1 MPHSTDRRS
10 TSVTLQE
17 TCSLIHWS
25 CQLHTQPSRLYSP
38 QQHHR
43 SSLHVCLS
51 GAWCPWPLIGGCK
64 CRFSVVTVSL
74 VSSPEGMSHCLW
86 KEPLNCHITPPLV
99 LILISFWRLPV
110 LSSFKKIISSIFL
123 RKISTSQQNRLVFL
137 PTFIPSLIR
146 KSNLYLMKITV
157 KKKNFRFTILN
168 ENSVSTA
175 KPGPIPL
182 EPVSQSG
189 YDSVKYLICL

>member
-43 SSLHVCLS
+43 SSLRVCLS
-51 GAWCPWPLIGGCK
+51 GAWCPWPLMGGCK
-64 CRFSVVTVSL
+64 CRFSVVIMSL

-110 LSSFKKIISSIFL
+110 LSSFKKKIFFHL
-123 RKISTSQQNRLVFL
+123 FEKNFNISTKQISIPPYFYSLLNQEKQPVFNEDR
-137 PTFIPSLIR
+137 SLRGGIIL
-146 KSNLYLMKITV
+146 SNTSS
-157 KKKNFRFTILN
+157 LN
-168 ENSVSTA
+168 
-175 KPGPIPL
+175 
-182 EPVSQSG
+182 
-189 YDSVKYLICL
+189 